1 MEPITRKDYTDS
13 AWSLRAINRKY
24 QKLVVGWGKASRLVD
39 YWVDE
44 GVVADDGIGSNSYLK
59 LALRNEEKFFN
70 DMLAIELDLPKREI
84 VNARRQLQR
93 ILEEQFA
100 S

>member
-24 QKLVVGWGKASRLVD
+24 QKLAVGWGKASRLVD

-59 LALRNEEKFFN
+59 TCASKTKKSFLTI
-70 DMLAIELDLPKREI
+70 MLAVERDLP
-84 VNARRQLQR
+84 
-93 ILEEQFA
+93 
-100 S
+100 